1 MCVPL
6 VALGGVIGARV
17 RSSCDPGAAFGMAR
31 AGGRGVVVA
40 EGLLLAALAFEEA
53 AIAPPV
59 GVRTSLG
66 QVESLV
72 WPRAGRK
79 PCLAQAQALQIRS
92 TKIMMLSRSKRLRG
106 RLIDGGGG
114 RNKEHRWG
122 RPSRHRKSN
131 QDA

>member
-6 VALGGVIGARV
+6 VGFRGVAGARV
-17 RSSCDPGAAFGMAR
+17 RSSCDLGAAFGMAR
-31 AGGRGVVVA
+31 AGGRGI
-40 EGLLLAALAFEEA
+40 LAAECLLFATLACEEA

-79 PCLAQAQALQIRS
+79 PCLAQAQALQIR
-92 TKIMMLSRSKRLRG
+92 
-106 RLIDGGGG
+106 
-114 RNKEHRWG
+114 
-122 RPSRHRKSN
+122 
-131 QDA
+131 

>member
-1 MCVPL
+1 
-6 VALGGVIGARV
+6 
-17 RSSCDPGAAFGMAR
+17 MAR

-40 EGLLLAALAFEEA
+40 EGLLFAALAFEEA

-79 PCLAQAQALQIRS
+79 LCLAQAEALQIRS
-92 TKIMMLSRSKRLRG
+92 IRKMVLPRSKQLRG

-114 RNKEHRWG
+114 RSKEHRWEE
-122 RPSRHRKSN
+122 RRTVT
-131 QDA
+131 

>member
-6 VALGGVIGARV
+6 VGFGGVTGARE

-31 AGGRGVVVA
+31 AGGRGIVA
-40 EGLLLAALAFEEA
+40 AECLLFATLAFEEA

-79 PCLAQAQALQIRS
+79 LCLAQAEALQIRS
-92 TKIMMLSRSKRLRG
+92 IKRMMLSRSKQLRG
-106 RLIDGGGG
+106 KLID
-114 RNKEHRWG
+114 
-122 RPSRHRKSN
+122 
-131 QDA
+131 

>member
-6 VALGGVIGARV
+6 VGFGGVTGARV
-17 RSSCDPGAAFGMAR
+17 RSSCDPGAAFGLAR

-40 EGLLLAALAFEEA
+40 EGLLFATLAFEEA

-66 QVESLV
+66 QVESLA

-79 PCLAQAQALQIRS
+79 PCLAQAEALQICSIKR
-92 TKIMMLSRSKRLRG
+92 MMLSRSKQLRG

-114 RNKEHRWG
+114 RSKKHR
-122 RPSRHRKSN
+122 
-131 QDA
+131 